1 MKRLGEFFQTAWV
14 DSIVVA
20 IPLWT
25 AIPDLKNL
33 VCAKEQRKGLDG
45 DGEHGQTQCREASLP
60 LAFQLV

>member
-1 MKRLGEFFQTAWV
+1 M
-14 DSIVVA
+14 VA

-45 DGEHGQTQCREASLP
+45 GGEHGQTQCREASLP